1 LNARERREQALL
13 AMCIAAPQ
21 LGREY
26 LQKLTDAHL
35 SSPSIARA
43 RDWIST
49 HLNDPVSGLPRDDE
63 ELVSLVT
70 KLVAK
75 SRREPA
81 TPESMELNFLDLEQ
95 RAIEDQ
101 LAAAR
106 QAGGDPPVELQRRRA
121 DLAERIARHRG

>member
-1 LNARERREQALL
+1 VLL

-26 LQKLTDAHL
+26 LGRLSDAHL
-35 SSPSIARA
+35 SSPVVVRA
-43 RDWIST
+43 RDWIAAHPS
-49 HLNDPVSGLPRDDE
+49 DPVAGLPREDE
-63 ELVSLVT
+63 ELVSLIT

-75 SRREPA
+75 SQREPA
-81 TPESMELNFLDLEQ
+81 TPDSMELNFLDLEQ

-106 QAGGDPPVELQRRRA
+106 ESGADAAVELQRRRA
-121 DLAERIARHRG
+121 DVADRIARHRG